1 MSLQF
6 WLIVVNV
13 LPCGYYA
20 QTLTQIIPSVTKAL
34 GKTGRFQCQVD
45 GAQITSNDPLHWYR
59 QKPGQ
64 APTRILY
71 YGTSTVRDPG
81 FGELFKAGKN
91 EDSEFYL
98 TVQNIK
104 AEDAATYYCAF
115 WVTHVTSSSWRKIFG
130 SGTRLIVSDR
140 AVQGATIRLFPPNAQ
155 ELESGKALMACLLT
169 DFYPEVI
176 RVEWKIGDKIV
187 SSDKVTTDSVKE
199 QKDGNYSVI
208 SHLEITAQEWD
219 EKDISCGAQHE
230 RKPLEKIIN
239 KAATT
244 KSDPV
249 ASTCPPQVS
258 EVTESKDEGPPL
270 NSLQVAT
277 FTYTLLLAKSVLYCG
292 IISFIFHKVGFRDLK
307 KPL

>member
-1 MSLQF
+1 MF
-6 WLIVVNV
+6 WAIVALV
-13 LPCGYYA
+13 LPYGCLAGP
-20 QTLTQIIPSVTKAL
+20 LTQTAISFVSKMK
-34 GKTGRFQCQVD
+34 KTARFKCLVD
-45 GAQITSNDPLHWYR
+45 GGSTVVHWYQHR
-59 QKPGQ
+59 SGQ
-64 APTRILY
+64 APRRVLY
-71 YGTSTVRDPG
+71 YDSKKIRDAD
-81 FGELFKAGKN
+81 FDERFSVDKTDKLCTLIIKN
-91 EDSEFYL
+91 IAE
-98 TVQNIK
+98 
-104 AEDAATYYCAF
+104 EDAAIYYCAY
-115 WVTHVTSSSWRKIFG
+115 WDSTVSWRKIFG